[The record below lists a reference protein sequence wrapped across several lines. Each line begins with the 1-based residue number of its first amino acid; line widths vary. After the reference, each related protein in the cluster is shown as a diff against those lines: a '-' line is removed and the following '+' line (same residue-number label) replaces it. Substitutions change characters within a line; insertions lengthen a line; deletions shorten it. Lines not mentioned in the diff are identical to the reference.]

1 MTYLPARPIVL
12 GPGEGRV
19 IPGPEALTVKAT
31 AADTGGAVGVLE
43 ATSEPGFG
51 PPRHIHHSCDELF
64 YVLGGE
70 FEILVGDERVRA
82 VPGSFVMVPRGT
94 VHAPRVVG
102 TEPGRVLVIFVPGG
116 AEGVFDE
123 LAALAAEI
131 GGPPDPA
138 DERLLAII
146 ARYDSTFV
154 GPPL

>member
-1 MTYLPARPIVL
+1 M
-12 GPGEGRV
+12 
-19 IPGPEALTVKAT
+19 
-31 AADTGGAVGVLE
+31 
-43 ATSEPGFG
+43 
-51 PPRHIHHSCDELF
+51 
-64 YVLGGE
+64 
-70 FEILVGDERVRA
+70 
-82 VPGSFVMVPRGT
+82 
-94 VHAPRVVG
+94 G
-102 TEPGRVLVIFVPGG
+102 TEPGRVLVIFAPGG